1 MESERKSTI
10 QGNIGTIEDVQ
21 KEGKKTRTSAVIPST
36 EHKDQCTQGE
46 IQSLKKMMTALLEQ
60 NQSSAATSSNPPAS
74 TSTTMPEENHQSSK
88 RNERRNEWRNKK
100 DMCPMCLPH
109 RDQPGVDPHHHIKDC
124 SRNKEAQR
132 SYWKKAIPKASDDSP
147 STKKEKSN

>member
-1 MESERKSTI
+1 MRPSYNNGDSFARLLDLGRTLESERKSTI

-21 KEGKKTRTSAVIPST
+21 KEGKKTRTSAVISST

-46 IQSLKKMMTALLEQ
+46 IQSLKKMMTALLEL
-60 NQSSAATSSNPPAS
+60 NQPIAATSSNPPAS
-74 TSTTMPEENHQSSK
+74 TSTTMPEESHQSSRK
-88 RNERRNEWRNKK
+88 RNEWRNKK

-132 SYWKKAIPKASDDSP
+132 SY
-147 STKKEKSN
+147 